1 MLTADELA
9 ARLIRAREQRGLRT
23 AELADAAG
31 ISRQALY
38 HLERGERFG
47 SIATYMLIA
56 DALGMTVGELLGDTR
71 GADKR

>member
-9 ARLIRAREQRGLRT
+9 ARLVRVRRLRGLRP
-23 AELADAAG
+23 AQLADAAG
-31 ISRQALY
+31 ISRQALS
-38 HLERGERFG
+38 HLEHGERFG
-47 SIATYMLIA
+47 SIATYMMIA

>member
-9 ARLIRAREQRGLRT
+9 ARLVRARRQRGLRS
-23 AELADAAG
+23 AQLADAAG
-31 ISRQALY
+31 ISRQALNY
-38 HLERGERFG
+38 LERGARNG
-47 SIATYMLIA
+47 SITTYMLIA